1 MPPTFDDGFT
11 RRGFL
16 GTAAATL
23 AATRATLRDAAAE
36 TPPAIAAPALGKPTV
51 FQHACMTLVY
61 GAFPLERALTGIK
74 AAGYEFVAWGTK
86 HKEAGGEAVPVMPED
101 APPEKAKALG
111 KRCRDIGLEPVMMF
125 STIYPEKPNAVE
137 VLTQRIKQAAA
148 AGIDQV
154 LTFGHTEGG
163 DRKLWIERL
172 KHLGPVARD
181 HGVTIVVKQHGG
193 TTGTGEVLSAIVQEV
208 ADPNVW
214 VNYDAGNVLDYLNLD
229 PISDVVKTAPE
240 IRSFCIK
247 DHRNWPKDEDC
258 GPGYGEVD
266 HYRLF
271 EPVAFTGLSMPLAY
285 ENIFAPA
292 TPRPEAPEGVD
303 ALARRAREYCE
314 TVIAGLQRALA
325 PQP

>member
-1 MPPTFDDGFT
+1 MQPIPIDGLT

-16 GTAAATL
+16 GTAAL
-23 AATRATLRDAAAE
+23 AAAAARQASAAE
-36 TPPAIAAPALGKPTV
+36 PAPVPRKPTI
-51 FQHACMTLVY
+51 FQHACMTLPY
-61 GAFPLERALTGIK
+61 SGYPLERALSGI
-74 AAGYEFVAWGTK
+74 ASAGYRFVAWGTT
-86 HKEAGGEAVPVMPED
+86 HKEAGGEMVPVMPPD

-111 KRCRDIGLEPVMMF
+111 KRCRDAGLEPVMMF

-137 VLTQRIKQAAA
+137 VLTQRIKQASA
-148 AGIDQV
+148 AGIGQV

-163 DRKLWIERL
+163 DRGLWIERF
-172 KHLGPVARD
+172 KQLGPVARD

-193 TTGTGEVLSAIVQEV
+193 TTGTGEALSKIVKEV

-214 VNYDAGNVLDYLNLD
+214 VNYDAGNVMDYLNLD
-229 PISDVVKTAPE
+229 PIPDVVKTAPE

-247 DHRNWPKDEDC
+247 DHRNWPQDQDC
-258 GPGYGEVD
+258 GPGYGEID

-271 EPVAFTGLSMPLAY
+271 EPVAFTGLTMPLAY

-325 PQP
+325 PKP